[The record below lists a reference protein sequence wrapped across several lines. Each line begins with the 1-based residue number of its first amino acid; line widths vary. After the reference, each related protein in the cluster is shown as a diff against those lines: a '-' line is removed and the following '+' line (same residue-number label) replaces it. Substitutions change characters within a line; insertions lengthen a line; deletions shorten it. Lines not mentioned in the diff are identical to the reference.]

1 MLLTFINRSLR
12 RYFNG
17 DPEVAGQL
25 GELED
30 QRILLNLTGLKKD
43 FLITVENASIVVEE
57 YRCGKEEVRE
67 IAATV
72 HIGEAALL
80 RLALGEEY
88 TPMLKSGSLTIE
100 GDVEPVNRL
109 RAILM
114 QVEVDWEEIASRYV
128 GDSFAYQA
136 GVFAQCAKNYLQR
149 SVENFRLDVSEYL
162 REESG
167 VVPTRAETD
176 RFLHDVDAFDADLE
190 RLEARVSRLVQSS

>member
-1 MLLTFINRSLR
+1 MLLTFINHSLK

-57 YRCGKEEVRE
+57 YRCGKEVRE

-80 RLALGEEY
+80 RLALGGEY
-88 TPMLKSGSLTIE
+88 MPMLKSGSLTIE

-136 GVFAQCAKNYLQR
+136 GVLTQCAKNYLQR

-176 RFLHDVDAFDADLE
+176 RFLRDVDTLDADLE

>member
-17 DPEVAGQL
+17 DPEVAGRL
-25 GELED
+25 GELGN

-43 FLITVENASIVVEE
+43 FLITVENASIVVDE
-57 YRCGKEEVRE
+57 YQRGKEVKE

-72 HIGEAALL
+72 HIGEVALL
-80 RLALGEEY
+80 HLALGGDY
-88 TPMLKSGSLTIE
+88 TPMLKSGDLTIE
-100 GDVEPVNRL
+100 GDVELVNGL
-109 RAILM
+109 RAILI
-114 QVEVDWEEIASRYV
+114 QVEIDWEEIASRYV
-128 GDSFAYQA
+128 GDSFAYQS

-176 RFLHDVDAFDADLE
+176 QFLRDVDALDADLE
-190 RLEARVSRLVQSS
+190 RLEVRMSRLVQSS